1 MDAANCL
8 ILAKGSLGAGG
19 CGGGTLSKVWPRE
32 DGSGSQGATTAAVN
46 AAAVGS
52 AVGGGGTA
60 RAVDAGRA
68 V

>member
-1 MDAANCL
+1 VQEAAGVGRCRR
-8 ILAKGSLGAGG
+8 
-19 CGGGTLSKVWPRE
+19 CGRGRT
-32 DGSGSQGATTAAVN
+32 GSGSQGATTAAVN